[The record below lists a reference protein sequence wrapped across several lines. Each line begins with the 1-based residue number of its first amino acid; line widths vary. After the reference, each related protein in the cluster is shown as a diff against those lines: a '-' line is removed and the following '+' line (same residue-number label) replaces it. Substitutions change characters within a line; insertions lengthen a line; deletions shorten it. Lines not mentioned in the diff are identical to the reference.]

1 LFEAWLG
8 QALFRFVVLCVMHI
22 EGQLQAEKFSVSVRN

>member
-1 LFEAWLG
+1 LFEAWPG
-8 QALFRFVVLCVMHI
+8 QALFRFVVLCIMHI